1 MLDSDVTL
9 VQAFLMPLVFGVVTP
24 FVVFWHSARRDSN
37 HRSEKVFLSGPV
49 LDINKKMA
57 HDANRAWHKDSVK
70 SDIVMVSGFCAMV
83 GLLGYGFVPALL
95 LGLNFAL
102 MRMLMLTFLQPSVFK
117 LIHNERLDV
126 KGFDIEDVDIVY
138 DSGDHGFVPRL
149 VDTVFRG
156 SAKALFITAFVV
168 FCASTLI
175 QFLMLI

>member
-1 MLDSDVTL
+1 MLASDVTL
-9 VQAFLMPLVFGVVTP
+9 VQAFLMPMVFGVVTP
-24 FVVFWHSARRDSN
+24 FVVFWYAARRDCN
-37 HRSEKVFLSGPV
+37 HRSEKVFLAGDDV
-49 LDINKKMA
+49 DIDLA

-70 SDIVMVSGFCAMV
+70 SDIAMVSGFCAMV